1 MHQIILSQTLSNFNM
16 DGIFIMLSGI
26 LIIASVTDLRSH
38 RISNRL
44 TYSTMI
50 FGLIYYSMISGL
62 SGFLLS
68 VSGLSLG
75 LALLIGFYLL
85 GGMGAGDVKLM
96 AAVGSLL
103 GPQGVFEAF
112 LGTAVAGGIYAL
124 IILTAK
130 GYLLDTLKRFGL
142 MIKTF
147 FMTKKFIYI
156 PPSREEKA
164 PLLCYGVAISL
175 GTLASVAYRLI

>member
-1 MHQIILSQTLSNFNM
+1 MTSSISNTHVSIIILLM
-16 DGIFIMLSGI
+16 VI
-26 LIIASVTDLRSH
+26 LITASVTDFRFR
-38 RISNRL
+38 RIPNRL

-50 FGLIYYSMISGL
+50 FGLVFYSLTYGF
-62 SGFLLS
+62 SGFFHS
-68 VSGLSLG
+68 FGGLFLG
-75 LALLIGFYLL
+75 LVFLIAFYLL

-112 LGTAVAGGIYAL
+112 LGTALIGGIYAL
-124 IILTAK
+124 IILFAK
-130 GYLLDTLKRFGL
+130 GYLLNTMKRFGL
-142 MIKTF
+142 MLKTF

-156 PPSREEKA
+156 PPPKQEKA

-175 GTLASVAYRLI
+175 GTLASVTYRMIL